1 MKSWRL
7 HEVGDIRLEDVSMPE
22 IQDHEVLV
30 EVKAAGI
37 CGSDIPRIYKN
48 GAHKMPLI
56 PGHEFSGRVVE
67 VGKCADHTWKGKKV
81 GVFPL
86 IPCRDCKPCQEGS
99 YEMCHHYDYLG
110 SRRDGGFAEYV
121 AVPEWNLVEIPENV
135 SFEEAAMLEPMA
147 VAVHAMRRIQINPED
162 TVVVL
167 GLGTIGQLLTMF
179 LLERGISNLIVVG
192 NKEFQKRT
200 AFRLGVK
207 ESHYLDSTKAS
218 VRELVMQHSDG
229 YGGNAIFECVGKNE
243 TIAEAVELAAPA
255 GEVCL
260 VGNPGSDI
268 CLPQDIYWNLL
279 RHQLRVT
286 GTWNSSYQRNSG
298 DDWSYVL
305 RLLEQGRIRPAQLI
319 THRFGMEDLEQGFHT
334 MRDKTEDYIKIMMTR
349 CGE

>member
-1 MKSWRL
+1 MKAWIL
-7 HEVGDIRLEDVSMPE
+7 NDIGKIEYGELPLPE
-22 IQDHEVLV
+22 LRDDEVLV
-30 EVKAAGI
+30 QVKAAGI
-37 CGSDIPRIYKN
+37 CGSDIPRIYEN
-48 GAHKMPLI
+48 GAHRMPLV
-56 PGHEFSGRVVE
+56 PGHEFSGQVTD
-67 VGKCADHTWKGKKV
+67 VGACADPKWKGKRV

-86 IPCRDCKPCQEGS
+86 IPCKACKPCREGC
-99 YEMCHHYDYLG
+99 YEMCRHYDYLG

-121 AVPEWNLVEIPENV
+121 AVPEWNLVELPENA

-147 VAVHAMRRIQINPED
+147 VAVHAMRRVQIKPED

-179 LLERGISNLIVVG
+179 LLEQGVSNLIVVG
-192 NKEFQKRT
+192 KKEFQRKT
-200 AFRLGVK
+200 ALGLGVK
-207 ESHYLDSTKAS
+207 ESQYLEGKTKN
-218 VRELVMQHSDG
+218 VRESVQEITGG
-229 YGGNAIFECVGKNE
+229 YGADVIFECVGKNE
-243 TIAEAVELAAPA
+243 TIAEAIDLAAPA

-286 GTWNSSYQRNSG
+286 GTWNSSYQGNSG